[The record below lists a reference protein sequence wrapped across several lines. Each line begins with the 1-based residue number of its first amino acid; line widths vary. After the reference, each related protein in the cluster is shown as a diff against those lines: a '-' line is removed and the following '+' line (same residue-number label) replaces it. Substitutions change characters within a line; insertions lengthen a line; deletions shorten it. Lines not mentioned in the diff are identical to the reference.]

1 MSSPADIAY
10 AEHLV
15 RVTQIYFTAIYSV
28 TVWDW
33 ILALPKEYER
43 IWKNPWSLIKV
54 LYLFNRYWT
63 ILVLGLSLG
72 SFLSNFT
79 QQTCDRF
86 VIWIPALCMWV
97 TVCSECILL
106 VRTYAIW
113 QKNKYV
119 LWGLITLLT
128 GEIAVLL
135 TSLHIFRPVPISGVG
150 PCIATGGS
158 KNGKDFTVAYWVSPI
173 VFDTVV
179 LILTLYRCIRYMKQ
193 GTRTPIL
200 KLFLRDGVLYFG
212 CIFICNL
219 INTIFYLLPNPALQ
233 AVNSPMSL
241 LLTSV
246 ACSHIILNLRAEE
259 AHAVAAVGQG
269 TFFRNHAAGQATN
282 LSSSHGAHGVS

>member
-1 MSSPADIAY
+1 
-10 AEHLV
+10 
-15 RVTQIYFTAIYSV
+15 IYSV

-33 ILALPKEYER
+33 ILALPKEYQR
-43 IWKNPWSLIKV
+43 IWKNQWSLIKI

-63 ILVLGLSLG
+63 LIVLGLSLA

-79 QQTCDRF
+79 QQTCERF
-86 VIWIPALCMWV
+86 VIWIPALCMWT

-119 LWGLITLLT
+119 LWGLLALLT

-135 TSLHIFRPVPISGVG
+135 TSLHVFRRTATAVPISGTG
-150 PCIATGGS
+150 PCIATGA

-173 VFDTVV
+173 VFDSVV
-179 LILTLYRCIRYMKQ
+179 LILTVYKCTNYMRQ
-193 GTRTPIL
+193 GARTPLL
-200 KLFLRDGVLYFG
+200 KVFFRDGLLYFG

-219 INTIFYLLPNPALQ
+219 INTIFYLLPNPALE

-259 AHAVAAVGQG
+259 AHAIASV
-269 TFFRNHAAGQATN
+269 
-282 LSSSHGAHGVS
+282 